1 MKALLYKDF
10 RTIWRQMKAFLL
22 LIAVFCLVPN
32 DSFFNM
38 GTFFVLYA
46 GVMIPLSLMSLD
58 ERAHWDSFAAMLP
71 YADRAVVLSRYVVS
85 WLCVLFAS
93 VMYTIGSVL
102 SADPL
107 ARMATLGWLLALFL
121 VTQSILFPFLFRHGV
136 EKARIYMMIFLLA
149 VVVVSMGLVALAGE
163 VIPLDSRF
171 LPGILGIALGV
182 GLVLCMASVPLSVRQ
197 YRKHQ
202 G

>member
-1 MKALLYKDF
+1 
-10 RTIWRQMKAFLL
+10 
-22 LIAVFCLVPN
+22 
-32 DSFFNM
+32 
-38 GTFFVLYA
+38 
-46 GVMIPLSLMSLD
+46 MIPLSLMSLD

-107 ARMATLGWLLALFL
+107 TRMVTLGWLLALFL

-163 VIPLDSRF
+163 AIPLDSRF

-182 GLVLCMASVPLSVRQ
+182 GLVLCVASVPLSDRQ